1 MNARLDAV
9 NKARQAYFVAKSTLE
24 HRLREQLREELSN
37 LQTQVDVAVRYAYD
51 SGESKANILR
61 SMGTKDYGTLNAS
74 LGRTSGVSEVRG
86 VDPLDSVY
94 SWSLDQLVVTYVNH
108 GPKEYSGTAVFD
120 VARLEDGTVMLWA
133 ETPLWD
139 EDFKQR
145 NDVVAVLD
153 GKRDGFYYEEAVRW
167 IGGN

>member
-24 HRLREQLREELSN
+24 HTLRERLREELAN
-37 LQTQVDVAVRYAYD
+37 LQTQVDIAVRYAYD

-74 LGRTSGVSEVRG
+74 LARTSGVSEVRG
-86 VDPLDSVY
+86 VDPLDAVY
-94 SWSLDQLVVTYVNH
+94 SWSLDQLVVNYVNH
-108 GPKEYSGTAVFD
+108 GPQEYSGTAVFD
-120 VARLEDGTVMLWA
+120 VARLEDGTIMLWA
-133 ETPLWD
+133 ETSLWD
-139 EDFKQR
+139 EDFKHR

-153 GKRDGFYYEEAVRW
+153 GKRDGFYYEEAVDW
-167 IGGN
+167 IRSK

>member
-24 HRLREQLREELSN
+24 HRLREQLREELAN

-74 LGRTSGVSEVRG
+74 LERTSGVSEVRG
-86 VDPLDSVY
+86 VDPLDAVY
-94 SWSLDQLVVTYVNH
+94 SWSLDQLVVNYVNH
-108 GPKEYSGTAVFD
+108 GPQEYS
-120 VARLEDGTVMLWA
+120 
-133 ETPLWD
+133 
-139 EDFKQR
+139 
-145 NDVVAVLD
+145 
-153 GKRDGFYYEEAVRW
+153 
-167 IGGN
+167 